1 MNKGTWDGLCGD
13 LPRKKKIITKDVMQS
28 TDKKEANIHL
38 ENREEFTFVAKYCK
52 VLFFVF
58 ESSS

>member
-1 MNKGTWDGLCGD
+1 MACMVTSQE
-13 LPRKKKIITKDVMQS
+13 KKIITKDVMQS
-28 TDKKEANIHL
+28 TDKKEANIYL
-38 ENREEFTFVAKYCK
+38 ENREDFTFVAKYCK

>member
-1 MNKGTWDGLCGD
+1 MACVVTSQE
-13 LPRKKKIITKDVMQS
+13 KKRIITKDVMQS
-28 TDKKEANIHL
+28 TDKKEANIYQQ
-38 ENREEFTFVAKYCK
+38 NREEFTFVAKYCK